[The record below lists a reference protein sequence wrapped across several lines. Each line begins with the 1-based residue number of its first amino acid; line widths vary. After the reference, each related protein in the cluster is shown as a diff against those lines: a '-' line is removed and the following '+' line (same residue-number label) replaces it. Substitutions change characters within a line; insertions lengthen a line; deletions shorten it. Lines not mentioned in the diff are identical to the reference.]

1 MTNLTIAVTVGVMN
15 TYKKCPLDKDCGG
28 CALMSYPYPI
38 QLEFKEE
45 LVEDI
50 LGKFGPIA
58 PIIGMDD
65 PTHYRHKAQAVFGY
79 DYHHKVISGNY
90 REGTHYIVPV
100 TGCLVEHP
108 KADAIFS
115 TVRSLMNRFRIEPY
129 DEDEQVGYIRHVLVK
144 VSRFTGEAMVVL
156 VSGEWP
162 IPSKNDFISILRQRH
177 PEITTISLNMN
188 NERTSMVLSEI
199 PEKLLY
205 GKGYIEEKICGL
217 TFRISAKSFFQINPE
232 QTETL
237 YTIAMRMAQLT
248 SGDSVID
255 AYCGTG
261 TIALI
266 AASMGV
272 KQVLGIESNPDAVDD
287 AIRNAKANKLENADF
302 ICADASVYIK
312 EMAKEKQSCDVLF
325 LDPPRSGSDERFL
338 AAALKMGP
346 RKIIY
351 VSCNPDT
358 LERDLRY
365 ILRFGPYEVRGI
377 QPVDM
382 FPHTKHVE
390 TVVLL
395 ERMLFPI

>member
-1 MTNLTIAVTVGVMN
+1 
-15 TYKKCPLDKDCGG
+15 
-28 CALMSYPYPI
+28 MSYPYPI
-38 QLEFKEE
+38 QLEYKEE
-45 LVEDI
+45 HVEDV
-50 LGKFGPIA
+50 LGQFGPIA
-58 PIIGMDD
+58 PIIGMAD
-65 PTHYRHKAQAVFGY
+65 PTHYRHKVQAVFGN
-79 DYHHKVISGNY
+79 DYHGKAISGIY
-90 REGTHYIVPV
+90 REGTHYIVPIRE
-100 TGCLVEHP
+100 CLVEHP
-108 KADAIFS
+108 TAGNIFA
-115 TVRSLMNRFRIEPY
+115 TIRSLMNRFRIEAY
-129 DEDEQVGYIRHVLVK
+129 DEDEQMGYIRHVLVK

-156 VSGEWP
+156 VCGQWP

-188 NERTSMVLSEI
+188 NEKTSMVLSEI
-199 PEKLLY
+199 PEKLIY
-205 GKGYIEEKICGL
+205 GKGYIEEKLCGL
-217 TFRISAKSFFQINPE
+217 TFRISPKSFFQVNPE
-232 QTETL
+232 QTEVL

-272 KQVLGIESNPDAVDD
+272 KQVLGIESNPDAVSD
-287 AIRNAKANKLENADF
+287 AIRNAKANNIENADF

-312 EMAKEKQSCDVLF
+312 QMAKEKHSCDVLF

-338 AAALKMGP
+338 AAALKMAP

-351 VSCNPDT
+351 ISCNPDT

-365 ILRFGPYEVRGI
+365 MLKFSPYEVRGI

-382 FPHTKHVE
+382 FPHTRHVE

-395 ERMLFPI
+395 ERVEE

>member
-1 MTNLTIAVTVGVMN
+1 
-15 TYKKCPLDKDCGG
+15 
-28 CALMSYPYPI
+28 MSYPYPI
-38 QLEFKEE
+38 QLEYKEE
-45 LVEDI
+45 LVQDM
-50 LGKFGPIA
+50 LGQFGPIA
-58 PIIGMDD
+58 PIIGMED
-65 PTHYRHKAQAVFGY
+65 PTRYRHKVQAVFGQ
-79 DYHHKVISGNY
+79 DYHNKVISGIY
-90 REGTHYIVPV
+90 REGTHYIVPIRD
-100 TGCLVEHP
+100 CMVEHP
-108 KADAIFS
+108 TAGAILA
-115 TVRSLMNRFRIEPY
+115 TIRSLMNRFRIVPY
-129 DEDEQVGYIRHVLVK
+129 DEDEQMGYIRHVLIK

-156 VSGEWP
+156 VCGQWP

-188 NERTSMVLSEI
+188 NEKTSMVLSEI

-205 GKGYIEEKICGL
+205 GKGYIEEKLCGL

-232 QTETL
+232 QTEIL

-248 SGDSVID
+248 AGDSVID

-272 KQVLGIESNPDAVDD
+272 KQVLGIESNPAAVDD
-287 AIRNAKANKLENADF
+287 AIRNAKSNKIENADF

-312 EMAKEKQSCDVLF
+312 QMAKEKQSCDVLF

-338 AAALKMGP
+338 AAALKMAP

-351 VSCNPDT
+351 ISCNPDT

-365 ILRFGPYEVRGI
+365 MLKFSPYEVRGI

-395 ERMLFPI
+395 ERKLFPI

>member
-1 MTNLTIAVTVGVMN
+1 MN
-15 TYKKCPLDKDCGG
+15 TYKKCPLDKECGG

-38 QLEFKEE
+38 QLEYKEE

-50 LGKFGPIA
+50 LGQFGPIA
-58 PIIGMDD
+58 PILGMEV
-65 PTHYRHKAQAVFGY
+65 PTHYRHKVQAVFGL
-79 DYHHKVISGNY
+79 DHHNKVISGIY
-90 REGTHYIVPV
+90 REGTHYIVPIRE
-100 TGCLVEHP
+100 CLVEHP
-108 KADAIFS
+108 TADAILA
-115 TVRSLMNRFRIEPY
+115 TIRSLMNRFRIVPY
-129 DEDEQVGYIRHVLVK
+129 DEDEQMGYIRHVLIK

-156 VSGEWP
+156 VCGQWP

-188 NERTSMVLSEI
+188 NEKTSMVLSEI

-205 GKGYIEEKICGL
+205 GKGFIEEKICGL
-217 TFRISAKSFFQINPE
+217 NFRISPKSFFQVNPQ
-232 QTETL
+232 QTEVL

-272 KQVLGIESNPDAVDD
+272 KQVLGIESNSDAVDD
-287 AIRNAKANKLENADF
+287 ALRNAKANEIENADF

-312 EMAKEKQSCDVLF
+312 QMAKEKQSCDVLF

-351 VSCNPDT
+351 ISCNPDT

-365 ILRFGPYEVRGI
+365 MLKFSPYQVRGI

-382 FPHTKHVE
+382 FPHTRHVE

-395 ERMLFPI
+395 SK

>member
-1 MTNLTIAVTVGVMN
+1 MTNLIFAVTVEIMN
-15 TYKKCPLDKDCGG
+15 SYKKCPLDKECGG

-38 QLEFKEE
+38 QLEYKEE
-45 LVEDI
+45 LVQDM

-58 PIIGMDD
+58 PIIGMED
-65 PTHYRHKAQAVFGY
+65 PTRYRHKVQAVFGQ
-79 DYHHKVISGNY
+79 DYHNKVISGIY
-90 REGTHYIVPV
+90 REGTHYIVPIRD
-100 TGCLVEHP
+100 CMVEHTT
-108 KADAIFS
+108 AGAILA
-115 TVRSLMNRFRIEPY
+115 TIRSLMNRFRIVPY
-129 DEDEQVGYIRHVLVK
+129 DEDEQAGYIRHVLIK

-156 VSGEWP
+156 VCGQWP

-188 NERTSMVLSEI
+188 NEKTSMVLSEI
-199 PEKLLY
+199 PEKLLF
-205 GKGYIEEKICGL
+205 GKGYIEEKLCGL

-232 QTETL
+232 QTEIL

-248 SGDSVID
+248 AGDSVID

-287 AIRNAKANKLENADF
+287 ALRNAKSNNIDNADF

-312 EMAKEKQSCDVLF
+312 QMAKEKQSCDVLF

-351 VSCNPDT
+351 ISCNPDT

-365 ILRFGPYEVRGI
+365 MLKFSPYEVRGI

-395 ERMLFPI
+395 ERV